1 MFAYDTLEHH
11 PLSEQVVESI
21 CNRLQTQEPMFFRCM
36 VAYFFAT
43 AASAMRTTI
52 KTPEGNEV
60 PVNIFSL
67 ALAPSGFGKG
77 RVKNLMEDEV
87 LNQFQHRFLQ
97 ETFPILAE
105 QNIHKIALN
114 RARRKASD
122 PDEELELAT
131 REFERQ
137 LGPYLFS
144 FDSGSAAAVKQ
155 MRQKIL
161 MANSGCLN
169 LQVDEIGNNLMRNRE
184 LFDVGLE
191 LYDGKVKAKLT
202 KNSSDNI
209 RNEELPGLS
218 PTNMMLFGSP
228 SRLLNGASEEEE
240 LLLMLEAGYARRC
253 LFGYIR
259 SSKKKEPEDPL
270 VTLQRAQQTAA
281 NSTLETISDRF
292 ANLADM
298 INANKRLVMPDN
310 ASLAMYQYKADC
322 ERRASQFREHEET
335 QRIELEARFF
345 KALKLAGVY
354 AFVDDSPEITEQ
366 HYLSAVKVVEES
378 GEALSLIL
386 RRDKPYVKLAR
397 YFADLGEEVT
407 HADLVEDLPFYP
419 KAQNQRQDMLNLAIA
434 WGYKNNIV
442 IKKSFQDGIEFL
454 RGESLKETD
463 LTKLR
468 VAYSNDLAQDY
479 KEDFAPFDKLHI
491 LTQAQDKH
499 WVNHAMRGGHRAED
513 NAIPGFNLVVI
524 DVDGGVSLDVAK
536 SLLSD
541 YKALYYTTKRH
552 TPEHHRFRIIFPT
565 SHELFLDAKDYKEF
579 MAGIF
584 EWLPFDVDK
593 ETGQRSRKWLS
604 HNGHY
609 EYTDGELLDVLSFIP
624 KTSKNEER
632 KKCLRD
638 SQSLDNLERW
648 VMNNTGD
655 GNRNQ
660 MLHRYARILI
670 DAGFDYGQI
679 QTKVMDLNDK
689 LMDKLDESEILSTV
703 MTTVGKTL
711 SKQK

>member
-60 PVNIFSL
+60 PVNVFSL

-491 LTQAQDKH
+491 LTQAQGKH